1 MKKKLSFDLLLI
13 LLGVMAFSGIFMAC
27 SDDDKIDPCVEII
40 AKSTEK
46 VTKIAEKYT
55 KEQTA
60 ENCKAYKKAIEEYL
74 VATKE
79 CPEATPEK
87 YKEVLKTLNCEELE
101 MKENIVG
108 KWVFIKE
115 MIDGVEQKD
124 DDDDCLEKKDYTE
137 FLVNNICKD
146 VTYHQNCKEDID
158 EYSWEINDKL
168 LIFQYKG
175 SNEKDIF
182 IIKTLTEE
190 ELIMQFKELYKDGKK
205 EPMDENEDGKPDEVI
220 YYFKRMK

>member
-1 MKKKLSFDLLLI
+1 
-13 LLGVMAFSGIFMAC
+13 MAFSGIFMAC

-74 VATKE
+74 MATKE
-79 CPEATPEK
+79 CPDATPEK
-87 YKEVLKTLNCEELE
+87 YKQVLKTLNCEELE

-108 KWVFIKE
+108 KWLFIKE

-124 DDDDCLEKKDYTE
+124 DDNSCPAKKDYLE
-137 FLVNNICKD
+137 FLVNNIFKSVD
-146 VTYHQNCKEDID
+146 YNQDCKEDID
-158 EYSWEINDKL
+158 ESIWEIDGNLLSLKDKEGKDNDKEV
-168 LIFQYKG
+168 Y
-175 SNEKDIF
+175 
-182 IIKTLTEE
+182 IIKSLTAE
-190 ELIMQFKELYKDGKK
+190 ELIVQFEGLYEDGKK

-220 YYFKRMK
+220 YYLKRMK

>member
-1 MKKKLSFDLLLI
+1 
-13 LLGVMAFSGIFMAC
+13 MAFSGIFMAC

-46 VTKIAEKYT
+46 VTKIAEKYA

-79 CPEATPEK
+79 CPDATPEK

-108 KWVFIKE
+108 KWVFEKIIE
-115 MIDGVEQKD
+115 NGVEQKD
-124 DDDDCLEKKDYTE
+124 DDDACPAKKGYLE
-137 FLVNNICKD
+137 FLVNNIFKSVD
-146 VTYHQNCKEDID
+146 YNQDCKEDID
-158 EYSWEINDKL
+158 ESIWEINDKL
-168 LIFQYKG
+168 LIFEDKG

-182 IIKTLTEE
+182 IIKTLTTE

>member
-1 MKKKLSFDLLLI
+1 
-13 LLGVMAFSGIFMAC
+13 MAFSGIFMAC

-46 VTKIAEKYT
+46 VTKVAEKYAQ
-55 KEQTA
+55 EQTA

-79 CPEATPEK
+79 CPDATPEK

-108 KWVFIKE
+108 KWVLVKVIE
-115 MIDGVEQKD
+115 NGVEQKKED
-124 DDDDCLEKKDYTE
+124 NPCPAKKDYLE
-137 FLVNNICKD
+137 FLVNNIFKSVD
-146 VTYHQNCKEDID
+146 YNQDCKENVNVPNIL
-158 EYSWEINDKL
+158 WEINGNLLSFKDKEG
-168 LIFQYKG
+168 K
-175 SNEKDIF
+175 NKEKDVF
-182 IIKTLTEE
+182 IIKSLTAEE
-190 ELIMQFKELYKDGKK
+190 FVIQLEGLYLGDKK
-205 EPMDENEDGKPDEVI
+205 TPPEEEVI